1 MEGYDDIRPGTTVV
15 AEWGSVRG
23 TDGPSDGGRND
34 PRDGEDEAELDDFEI
49 ETANYGMDFE
59 SDDLGVEDVA
69 ADSAAITEAVVTGE
83 RDDRFADAVAL
94 NGALRMYAREDVA
107 SLADGLEAA
116 RAAIADGS
124 AAAVLE
130 DLRAF

>member
-1 MEGYDDIRPGTTVV
+1 
-15 AEWGSVRG
+15 
-23 TDGPSDGGRND
+23 
-34 PRDGEDEAELDDFEI
+34 
-49 ETANYGMDFE
+49 MDFE
-59 SDDLGVEDVA
+59 SDDLAVEDVA
-69 ADSAAITEAVVTGE
+69 ADSATITEAVVTGE